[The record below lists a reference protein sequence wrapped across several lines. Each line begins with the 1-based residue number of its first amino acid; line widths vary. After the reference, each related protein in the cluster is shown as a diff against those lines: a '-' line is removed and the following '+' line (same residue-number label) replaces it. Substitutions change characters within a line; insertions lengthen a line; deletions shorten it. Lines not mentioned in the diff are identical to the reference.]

1 MTRNLPLL
9 PWHNR
14 ESSRNALSETWYGSF
29 SAFTRQKIRLYP
41 GSARTLL
48 QNIITFWNNNW
59 HNKWYLFTHTLQM
72 YGKLTS
78 SIVVECVHKSTSS
91 IVGSGWHSLSAYRE
105 ITILSTFSVVINCY
119 VWLLSPGS
127 LCHYHKVVQ
136 GAHTGYMILTRRYYY
151 HIWCANFENLVC
163 KWPFLDNWTYK
174 MKQWLANPSSPN
186 CQWHTLE
193 ILTQL
198 LENIPKLWKTQA
210 TI

>member
-105 ITILSTFSVVINCY
+105 ITILSTFSVVIVMHDYYHLGPCATIIKLY
-119 VWLLSPGS
+119 RVHILDVWYSPGDIIIIFGVPTLS
-127 LCHYHKVVQ
+127 ILY
-136 GAHTGYMILTRRYYY
+136 ANDLSWRTGPT
-151 HIWCANFENLVC
+151 
-163 KWPFLDNWTYK
+163 KWNSD
-174 MKQWLANPSSPN
+174 
-186 CQWHTLE
+186 
-193 ILTQL
+193 
-198 LENIPKLWKTQA
+198 
-210 TI
+210 